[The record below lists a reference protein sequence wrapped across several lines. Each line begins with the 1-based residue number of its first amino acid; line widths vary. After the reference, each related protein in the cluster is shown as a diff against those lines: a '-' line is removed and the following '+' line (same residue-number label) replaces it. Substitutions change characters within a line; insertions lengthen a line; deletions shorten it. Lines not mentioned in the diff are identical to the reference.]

1 MLQDKIVAGTKKA
14 TDVLRHAY
22 CMFGRPQDGITAESF
37 KHQVRQLGIPATNED
52 CRKLFK
58 RYDTDGNGR
67 LDFYEFIN
75 NLMPKDYPSKP
86 WYQKRGEQDGMKLT
100 LRRQNRN
107 KKVLCMIRSDILHP
121 YKRTDYQFKKLR
133 EHCLKN

>member
-1 MLQDKIVAGTKKA
+1 
-14 TDVLRHAY
+14 
-22 CMFGRPQDGITAESF
+22 MFGRPQDGITAESF

-52 CRKLFK
+52 CRNLFK

-107 KKVLCMIRSDILHP
+107 KKGSMYDQ
-121 YKRTDYQFKKLR
+121 KRLSFIFTKEPTINSKKLR